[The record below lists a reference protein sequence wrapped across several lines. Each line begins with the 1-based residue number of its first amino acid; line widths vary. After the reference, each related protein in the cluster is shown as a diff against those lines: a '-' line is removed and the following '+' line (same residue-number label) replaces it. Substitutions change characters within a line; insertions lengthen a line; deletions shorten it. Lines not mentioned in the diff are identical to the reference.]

1 MIGKKQMK
9 INDNCQLNNI
19 DMIKIIMIFKI
30 SLKNMTISSVK
41 KFDKPLQSLVI
52 RVTNLP
58 AGMALI

>member
-30 SLKNMTISSVK
+30 SLKNITISSVQ
-41 KFDKPLQSLVI
+41 KFDKPRHPLVI
-52 RVTNLP
+52 RVTKLP
-58 AGMALI
+58 EGMALS

>member
-30 SLKNMTISSVK
+30 SLKNITISSVK

-52 RVTNLP
+52 RVTN
-58 AGMALI
+58 